1 MQEEMRRRTREA
13 PAGSLQVKIMNERET
28 DIEARK
34 GKPGHGTRQESK
46 RLRWPPETGQVVFY
60 RMPPGCLIRHST
72 QIMGKP

>member
-1 MQEEMRRRTREA
+1 MRRRTREA
-13 PAGSLQVKIMNERET
+13 PAGSLQVKIMNERDT

-34 GKPGHGTRQESK
+34 RKLGHGTMQASK
-46 RLRWPPETGQVVFY
+46 RLGWQPETGQVVHC